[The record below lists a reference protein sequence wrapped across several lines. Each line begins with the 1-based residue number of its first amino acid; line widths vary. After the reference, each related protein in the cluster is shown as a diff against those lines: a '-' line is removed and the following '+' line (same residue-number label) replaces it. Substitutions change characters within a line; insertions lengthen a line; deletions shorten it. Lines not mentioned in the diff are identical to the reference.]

1 MIGDYTFTINDLAC
15 QPIYTDDLTLAY
27 SLQPNAYFYKRT
39 LSGELSFV
47 QVDYEYIISQPF
59 DTRFNVNIYKSGDLY
74 FKGYFT
80 RIDCKENIDDGV
92 IKVALLADDPY
103 DAILNGYGAAHNII
117 PLKPVLQ
124 RIQLDKRPI
133 LQTYVSGSSTV
144 SCLLSGNYWEQE
156 VTDSSAS
163 DSDLVNKYHFRHAG
177 RATEIKITAQGG
189 APTTFNGTYSGT
201 LNYRSTAYG
210 TFQYGKFTKSGS
222 TDYIEIEESTTGTN
236 RFWFYVVWRN
246 GQAAYSVIYNPAEDL
261 YATPTFT
268 PDTGGYTGTLLANI
282 STTWIW
288 ARYLTNVKTSGTEVA
303 VDLLENDLVTNNRN
317 YKYALIKVFYNVY
330 MTPNSSTTPTIY
342 GRNADGNYFAP
353 PSTELGTKFYPIAKD
368 KWINASI
375 WLSFQDIDPT
385 FEVAWRSTY
394 ALKDA
399 YDLVSVIDL
408 LLKQI
413 NPDYYFTEANSQF
426 LYGGAAIK
434 ADTTR
439 LFLTQKTNIL
449 RGEYDQPA
457 QKAEVSL
464 KQILDMLDV
473 IYQCKWHM
481 DGNALHIEHISYY
494 KQGRTYFPVGA
505 VSLDLREE
513 THARH
518 YKPYTFQAN
527 KYSYDKSD
535 AFETLRSSFS
545 DSVTDIFQGEPLK
558 IISPNVNAGKV
569 EEASVSN
576 FNPDVDYMLLNPNG
590 VNNDGFALL
599 APTLVGSTYILPYVT
614 INLGGISYI
623 VQNGYLSFYDLVP
636 KYHTYDVP
644 SKTIEVNGEAF
655 TGTVKVKKTKKQSIW
670 FTSEEDLPPA
680 KLVKTNEGSGLIEKM
695 EINLTSRRVD
705 LSLRYDTY

>member
-1 MIGDYTFTINDLAC
+1 MIGDYTFTINGLAC
-15 QPIYTDDLTLAY
+15 QPIYTDDLTLVY

-47 QVDYEYIISQPF
+47 QADYEYIMSQPF
-59 DTRFNVNIYKSGDLY
+59 NTRFNVNIYKSGDLY

-80 RIDCKENIDDGV
+80 RIDCKENKDDKV

-103 DAILNGYGAAHNII
+103 DAILNGYSTAHNII

-163 DSDLVNKYHFRHAG
+163 DEDLANIYHFRHAG
-177 RATEIKITAQGG
+177 RATEIQITAQGG
-189 APTTFNGTYSGT
+189 APTSFNGTYSGT
-201 LNYRSTAYG
+201 LNYRNTSYG
-210 TFQYGKFTKSGS
+210 IFQHGIFTKSGS
-222 TDYIEIEESTTGTN
+222 TDYIEIEESTNGTN

-246 GQAAYSVIYNPAEDL
+246 GQAAYSVIYDPAEDL

-268 PDTGGYTGTLLANI
+268 PDTGGYTGTLSANI

-288 ARYLTNVKTSGTEVA
+288 ARYLTNVKTSGGEVA
-303 VDLLENDLVTNNRN
+303 MDLPENDLVTNNRN

-330 MTPNSSTTPTIY
+330 MTPNSSTTPTGY

-353 PSTELGTKFYPIAKD
+353 PSTEPGTKFYPIAKD

-394 ALKDA
+394 TLKDA

-426 LYGGAAIK
+426 LYGGAPIK

-481 DGNALHIEHISYY
+481 EGNALHIEHISYY
-494 KQGRTYFPVGA
+494 KNGRTYYPVGA

-513 THARH
+513 AHVRH
-518 YKPYTFQAN
+518 YKSYTFQAN

-599 APTLVGSTYILPYVT
+599 APTLVGSTYTLPYVN
-614 INLGGISYI
+614 INVGGINYV

-655 TGTVKVKKTKKQSIW
+655 MGTVKVKKTKKQSIW
-670 FTSEEDLPPA
+670 FTSDEDLPPA
-680 KLVKTNEGSGLIEKM
+680 RLVKTNEGNGLIEKM
-695 EINLTSRRVD
+695 EINLISRRVD

>member
-1 MIGDYTFTINDLAC
+1 MIGDYTFKINDIDC
-15 QPIYTDDLTLAY
+15 NPIYGDDLKLEYTLRNKDY
-27 SLQPNAYFYKRT
+27 YHDISLK
-39 LSGELSFV
+39 GELTFV
-47 QVDYEYIISQPF
+47 QTDYNYIMSQPF
-59 DTRFNVNIYKSGDLY
+59 ETKFLVVIYRKGAIY
-74 FKGYFT
+74 FSGYFT
-80 RIDCKENIDDGV
+80 RIDAKENTDDKT
-92 IKVALLADDPY
+92 IKVSLTAIGAY
-103 DAILNGYGAAHNII
+103 DAILNGYDTAHNII

-177 RATEIKITAQGG
+177 RATEINITAQGG

-201 LNYRSTAYG
+201 LNYRSTVYG
-210 TFQYGKFTKSGS
+210 IFQYGKFTKSGS
-222 TDYIEIEESTTGTN
+222 TDYIEIEESTTGSN
-236 RFWFYVVWRN
+236 RFWIYNVYRN
-246 GQAAYSVIYNPAEDL
+246 AQAAYGVIYNPAEDL

-268 PDTGGYTGTLLANI
+268 PSGGYTGTLLANI
-282 STTWIW
+282 STTRIW
-288 ARYLTNVKTSGTEVA
+288 ARYLTNIKTSGTDVA
-303 VDLLENDLVTNNRN
+303 MDLLENDLVANNRN
-317 YKYALIKVFYNVY
+317 YKYALIKVFYNLY

-394 ALKDA
+394 LLKDA

-413 NPDYYFTEANSQF
+413 NPAYYFTEANSQF

-481 DGNALHIEHISYY
+481 VGNALHIEHISYY
-494 KQGRTYFPVGA
+494 KKGQTYLA
-505 VSLDLREE
+505 LDIVSADLTNG
-513 THARH
+513 THSRH
-518 YKPYTFQAN
+518 YRPYTFQAN
-527 KYSYDKSD
+527 KYSYDKSE

-569 EEASVSN
+569 EEASVPN

-599 APTLVGSTYILPYVT
+599 AQTLVGSTYILPYVN
-614 INLGGISYI
+614 INLGGISYV

-644 SKTIEVNGEAF
+644 SKTIEVNGKAF

-670 FTSEEDLPPA
+670 FTSDEDLPPA
-680 KLVKTNEGSGLIEKM
+680 RLVKTNEGDGFIEKM
-695 EINLTSRRVD
+695 SINLTSRRID